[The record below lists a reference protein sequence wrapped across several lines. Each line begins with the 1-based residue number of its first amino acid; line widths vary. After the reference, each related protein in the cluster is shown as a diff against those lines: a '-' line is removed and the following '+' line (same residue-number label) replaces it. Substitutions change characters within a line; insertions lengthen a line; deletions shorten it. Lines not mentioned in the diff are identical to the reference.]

1 MLVQSKSGLETRIRA
16 ASAGS
21 AFAGIV
27 LACLA
32 PEAGAQSNRRITFGI
47 QWHGPTVGQPSSS
60 PGIPITEG
68 DLLLTAS
75 GDPAFGPL
83 PRPQIFLNAGQ
94 LGISRYA
101 LCVGHPGGTP
111 CGIEVDALSFGT
123 DAPFRC
129 DTAPSARLFFSVDEQ
144 AVGSDGSTLVPS
156 VRSEAAAGVW
166 DVAADVFVPLPL
178 PPGPLPPNA
187 VLPESVGTIDGNGL
201 VSGSG
206 SHYRGLGL
214 VEPNPPG
221 IPPDPGD
228 NLDSLVMSPLPGPT
242 GKVYFSLDASF
253 IDPVLGIQNSGSAAF
268 AGVAPGAVLVKQ
280 IGGGGFTE
288 YAAPNQ
294 LGLDLFGAGTDDLDA
309 LILTENGDGVFQPSQ
324 TPCDW
329 IAPLHGLIAP
339 TDMLLFSVRRGSA
352 VVGMP
357 DSIFG
362 LPIEPGD
369 ILTTPKAGGL
379 SPFPGIYI
387 AAENLGLATARSGQ
401 VGVTIGDELDAASTS
416 PEPWYDCNENGV
428 EDSVDIATGSSADA
442 NMNGIPDDCEQSF
455 ASYCDCGGGLG
466 PCGNDDAG
474 GGCRNST
481 GSGATLVPTGS
492 SSFESDDL
500 VLSASGMPTH
510 KLAVWLL
517 SHNQAQVTLGDG
529 LRCVGSPFHRFGTF
543 NTGGTGS
550 GTKGPGIIASS
561 CATLPAS
568 YCIGEASTW
577 NFQTWYRNLTGPCGH
592 GSNLTNGVHVVFT
605 P

>member
-1 MLVQSKSGLETRIRA
+1 VLVQPKSGSVRGIQLRSGLAVVVVA
-16 ASAGS
+16 A
-21 AFAGIV
+21 
-27 LACLA
+27 LA
-32 PEAGAQSNRRITFGI
+32 PSVAAQANRRITFGI

-60 PGIPITEG
+60 PGTPITEG
-68 DLLLTAS
+68 DLLLPAL

-94 LGISRYA
+94 LGITRYST
-101 LCVGHPGGTP
+101 CVGHQGGTP

-123 DAPFRC
+123 DAQFRC
-129 DTAPSARLFFSVDEQ
+129 DQPSARLFFSVDEQ
-144 AVGSDGSTLVPS
+144 AVGSPSSTLVPS

-166 DVAADVFVPLPL
+166 DVAADVFVPLTL
-178 PPGPLPPNA
+178 PPGPLPPHA
-187 VLPESVGTIDGNGL
+187 VPSESVGTIDGNGL

-221 IPPDPGD
+221 LPPDPGD
-228 NLDSLVMSPLPGPT
+228 NLDSLVMSPLPGPN

-253 IDPVLGIQNSGSAAF
+253 VDPVLGIPNSGSAAA
-268 AGVAPGAVLVKQ
+268 AGVPPAAVLVKQ
-280 IGGGGFTE
+280 LSGGGFTI
-288 YAAPNQ
+288 YATPNQ
-294 LGLDLFGAGTDDLDA
+294 LGLDFFGAGTDDLDA
-309 LILTENGDGVFQPSQ
+309 LILSENGDGVFEPSQ

-329 IAPLHGLIAP
+329 VAPLHGLVGP

-369 ILTTPKAGGL
+369 LLTTPKAGGL
-379 SPFPGIYI
+379 SPFPGIYV
-387 AAENLGLATARSGQ
+387 AAEDLGLATTRTD
-401 VGVTIGDELDAASTS
+401 GVTTGDELDAASTS
-416 PEPWYDCNENGV
+416 PDPWYDCNHNGV
-428 EDSVDIATGSSADA
+428 EDSVDIATGASADA
-442 NMNGIPDDCEQSF
+442 NHNGIPDECEQSTTG
-455 ASYCDCGGGLG
+455 YCFCTAGLG
-466 PCGNDDAG
+466 PCGNDDASA
-474 GGCRNST
+474 GCANST
-481 GSGATLVPTGS
+481 GSGAALGS
-492 SSFESDDL
+492 SGTTSFDTDDL
-500 VLSASGMPTH
+500 VLSATGMPTN
-510 KLAVWLL
+510 KLGVWLL
-517 SHNQAQVTLGDG
+517 SHNQAQATLGDG

-543 NTGGTGS
+543 NTGATGS

-568 YCIGEASTW
+568 YCIVEGSTW

-592 GSNLTNGVHVVFT
+592 GSNLTNGVQVVFT